1 MSVKQVISIY
11 SGDSVLKSYDIPYQ
25 VKVYYTLA
33 TTNESLT
40 MRCGIGVIDTYDN
53 SSISEK
59 YLKNIQDMIKS
70 NSNVS
75 VEYKFNERVIC
86 KLLINSNTYVA
97 YKTKL
102 GDGDVLIE
110 DLEISNPIN

>member
-53 SSISEK
+53 SSISEE
-59 YLKNIQDMIKS
+59 YLKNIQDVIKS